1 MTTAFGEISCNTIT
15 VEIIVA
21 SIVLVILLL
30 LSGLIS
36 GSESAYFSLSPVSVE
51 RIKSLTSMKA
61 RLTMNN
67 LSRPDKLLATILI
80 ANNFVNVGIVMLS
93 AYLSTELFDFG
104 SSTLL
109 KFIFETIIITL
120 IILFFGEVVPKIYS
134 RQHNSSF
141 AMFMAYP
148 LALMQKLLT
157 PFSFMLMRSTKV
169 VNQRLSRHQQ
179 NMSVDDLSQAVELTG
194 DNISE
199 GKEMLEGI
207 VNFANLCASD
217 IMTPRLDVVSI
228 DTEDSFNRVKQIV
241 VDSGYSR
248 IPVYNERPDDIQGI
262 LFVKDI
268 LSHLDEDNSFDWKM
282 LLRKPYYIPETKKI
296 NELLAE
302 FQTSKTHMAIVVD
315 EYGGMS
321 GIVTLEDVIE
331 EIVGDISDE
340 FDDEEKM
347 WTRQPDGSIIFEGK
361 ISLNDFYKVTGI
373 DDEEFEKDRG
383 DAETLAGFLLELKGL
398 IPKKQDTIKYRNY
411 KFDIVAA
418 DARKIT
424 KIRYSEVPAK

>member
-1 MTTAFGEISCNTIT
+1 MSL
-15 VEIIVA
+15 EIIV
-21 SIVLVILLL
+21 SLVVLLL
-30 LSGLIS
+30 LLVSSGLIS
-36 GSESAYFSLSPVSVE
+36 GSESAYFSLSPASVE
-51 RIKSLTSMKA
+51 HIKSQTSMKA
-61 RLTMNN
+61 RLTLKN

-80 ANNFVNVGIVMLS
+80 ANNFVNVAIVMLS
-93 AYLSTELFDFG
+93 AYLSTEIVDFG
-104 SSTLL
+104 SSTIL
-109 KFIFETIIITL
+109 KFIFETVIITAV
-120 IILFFGEVVPKIYS
+120 ILFVGEVVPKIYS

-148 LALMQKLLT
+148 LAVLQKVLT
-157 PFSFMLMRSTKV
+157 PFSFMLMSSTKV
-169 VNQRLSRHQQ
+169 VNQRLSRHQP
-179 NMSVDDLSQAVELTG
+179 NMSVDDLSQAVELTSS
-194 DNISE
+194 NIAE

-228 DTEDSFNRVKQIV
+228 DTEDNFNRVKQIV

-248 IPVYNERPDDIQGI
+248 IPVYNERPDDIKGI
-262 LFVKDI
+262 LYVKDI
-268 LSHLDEDNSFDWKM
+268 LAHLDNDNSFDWKT

-340 FDDEEKM
+340 FDEEEKM
-347 WTRQPDGSIIFEGK
+347 WHREPDGSIIFEGK

-373 DDEEFEKDRG
+373 DGDEFEDERG

-398 IPKKQDTIKYRNY
+398 IPKKQDVVKYRNY
-411 KFDIVAA
+411 KFEIIAA
-418 DARKIT
+418 DMRKIT
-424 KIRYSEVPAK
+424 KIRFSDMNAK